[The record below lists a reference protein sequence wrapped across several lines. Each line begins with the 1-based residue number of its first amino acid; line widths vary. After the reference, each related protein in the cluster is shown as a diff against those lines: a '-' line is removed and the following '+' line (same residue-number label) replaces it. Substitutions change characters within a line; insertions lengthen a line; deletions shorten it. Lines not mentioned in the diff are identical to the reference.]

1 MLSNKILLQVV
12 SKSISFLPISRLR
25 VFAYNTI
32 LNYKITNSHI
42 GFGSVINVS
51 KCSIDGAYIGKF
63 NQFTGP
69 MTINISNAVRISDN
83 NQFRCGHWLD
93 ANEREN
99 SELFLK
105 EGVNITSE
113 HYFDISGGISI
124 DSNSWI
130 AGRGCQFW
138 THGAGLRPKG
148 IVIGSDCYI
157 GSAVL
162 LSPGSVLNNRVTV
175 AIGAVLS
182 KPINDSEV
190 LLAGCPAV
198 VKKTNFYWKN
208 NG

>member
-1 MLSNKILLQVV
+1 VL
-12 SKSISFLPISRLR
+12 
-25 VFAYNTI
+25 AYNAI
-32 LNYKITNSHI
+32 FNYKITNSSL
-42 GFGSVINVS
+42 GFGSVINVAE
-51 KCSIDGAYIGKF
+51 CSIDGASIGRF

-69 MTINISNAVRISDN
+69 MKINISDKVKISDN

-93 ANEREN
+93 ANERERAV
-99 SELFLK
+99 LLLQA
-105 EGVNITSE
+105 GVNITSD
-113 HYFDISGGISI
+113 HYFDISGGVNIC
-124 DSNSWI
+124 SNSWV

-162 LSPGSVLNNRVTV
+162 LSPGSILENRVTV
-175 AIGAVLS
+175 AIGAVIS
-182 KPINDSEV
+182 KPIFDSDV

-198 VKKTNFYWKN
+198 VKKSDFYWKN